1 MSIGNKIRKVR
12 KKRGI
17 SQGDLAEMIKV
28 TPAHLS
34 RIEHGKYQPSVEVLR
49 KLSVALQVSADYL
62 LSEEEEGEIKDI
74 SIQDESLADRIRLLN
89 LLEGKDKEAIFHI
102 IDSILTKKKILKLL
116 TEGELA
122 KAK

>member
-1 MSIGNKIRKVR
+1 M
-12 KKRGI
+12 
-17 SQGDLAEMIKV
+17 
-28 TPAHLS
+28 
-34 RIEHGKYQPSVEVLR
+34 
-49 KLSVALQVSADYL
+49 ALQVSADYL

-122 KAK
+122 RAK